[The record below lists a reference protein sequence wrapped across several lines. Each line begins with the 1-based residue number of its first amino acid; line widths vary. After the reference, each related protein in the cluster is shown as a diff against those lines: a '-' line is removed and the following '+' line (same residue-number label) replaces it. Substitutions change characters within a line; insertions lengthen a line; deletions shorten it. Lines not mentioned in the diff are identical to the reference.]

1 MRLLVK
7 RLRQKWPQVRIVFRG
22 DSGFCRQR
30 IIIIIINCCE
40 RAGVHYIIGL
50 ARGAPVH
57 TGGQTQ
63 VYLTPMHAEGGL
75 IKKMIANI
83 QAALAYVR
91 RAAEQLP
98 KLNRWHALVGY
109 ICERIT
115 GQTVLPTL
123 PPALQGAG

>member
-1 MRLLVK
+1 
-7 RLRQKWPQVRIVFRG
+7 
-22 DSGFCRQR
+22 
-30 IIIIIINCCE
+30 
-40 RAGVHYIIGL
+40 
-50 ARGAPVH
+50 
-57 TGGQTQ
+57 
-63 VYLTPMHAEGGL
+63 
-75 IKKMIANI
+75 MIANI

-115 GQTVLPTL
+115 GQTVLPTP

>member
-1 MRLLVK
+1 M
-7 RLRQKWPQVRIVFRG
+7 
-22 DSGFCRQR
+22 
-30 IIIIIINCCE
+30 
-40 RAGVHYIIGL
+40 
-50 ARGAPVH
+50 H

-63 VYLTPMHAEGGL
+63 VYLTPMHAEVGL

-115 GQTVLPTL
+115 GQTVLPTP

>member
-1 MRLLVK
+1 MRAANPQARREALTSRPLLLAAV
-7 RLRQKWPQVRIVFRG
+7 G
-22 DSGFCRQR
+22 
-30 IIIIIINCCE
+30 
-40 RAGVHYIIGL
+40 RA
-50 ARGAPVH
+50 VH

-63 VYLTPMHAEGGL
+63 VYLTPMHAEVGL

-115 GQTVLPTL
+115 GQTVLPTP